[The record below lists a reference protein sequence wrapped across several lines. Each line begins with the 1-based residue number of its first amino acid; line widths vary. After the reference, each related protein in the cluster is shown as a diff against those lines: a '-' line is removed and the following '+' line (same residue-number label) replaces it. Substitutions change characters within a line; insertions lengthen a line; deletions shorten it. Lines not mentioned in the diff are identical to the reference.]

1 MAYKRT
7 IYCRACGTAGH
18 NRASCPTNKARIEE
32 LRAAYGSDH
41 WQVSNYDAKRKRST
55 TRTCSYC
62 RGTDHN
68 RAACSVM
75 KNHKESVRPHV
86 VAYRQAFIDN
96 LCKIGRV
103 PGTIAMHR
111 QHSDLSNMYLIERI
125 DYDQA
130 SPWTVKTSN
139 PLVVRGLS
147 LVGPGKE
154 NVEDRYVRWYLN
166 ETGSLP
172 AFIHSFFDY
181 DGHPRVDTVV
191 AAGCTEAFRKSI
203 PKSWMDAEN
212 IDFLFENNRNSIGR
226 TEGTFSGYLRDAENG
241 RVAET
246 IASMNSRTDRF
257 IEETGFSLN

>member
-7 IYCRACGTAGH
+7 IYCRACGAAGH

-32 LRAAYGSDH
+32 LRAEYGSDH

-62 RGTDHN
+62 RASDHN

-75 KNHKESVRPHV
+75 KSHKESVRPHV
-86 VAYRQAFIDN
+86 AAFRQAFIDN

-103 PGTIAMHR
+103 PGTIALH
-111 QHSDLSNMYLIERI
+111 QQSNELSNMYLIEKI
-125 DYDQA
+125 EYDQV
-130 SPWTVKTSN
+130 SPWSGKTSN
-139 PLVVRGLS
+139 PCVVRGLS

-166 ETGSLP
+166 ESGSIP
-172 AFIHSFFDY
+172 ASLHSFFDY
-181 DGHPRVDTVV
+181 EGRPRVDAVV
-191 AAGCTEAFRKSI
+191 AAGCTETFRKSI

-212 IDFLFENNRNSIGR
+212 IDFLFENSRNSIGR
-226 TEGTFSGYLRDAENG
+226 TENIFSGYLRDAEIG
-241 RVAET
+241 RVTEAIDT
-246 IASMNSRTDRF
+246 MNNRTDRF